1 MQKVAEIMQVLFH
14 EHSEHD
20 ENEFQVHGDVILE
33 LVEKCDVHD
42 VVLQVQ
48 LVDEHD
54 ENDEI
59 IMHIV
64 AVVGN
69 LDMHDVQQVEK
80 TDEHD
85 DHEDD
90 MIC

>member
-1 MQKVAEIMQVLFH
+1 MQVLFH
-14 EHSEHD
+14 DISEHD
-20 ENEFQVHGDVILE
+20 ENEFHLHGDVILE

-64 AVVGN
+64 MVAGN

>member
-1 MQKVAEIMQVLFH
+1 MQVLFH
-14 EHSEHD
+14 DISELV
-20 ENEFQVHGDVILE
+20 ESEFHLHGDVIHE

-59 IMHIV
+59 TIHIV
-64 AVVGN
+64 AVVGEIE
-69 LDMHDVQQVEK
+69 MHDVQQVERMVEMV
-80 TDEHD
+80 EHD
-85 DHEDD
+85 NDI
-90 MIC
+90 MY

>member
-1 MQKVAEIMQVLFH
+1 MQVLFH
-14 EHSEHD
+14 DISEHD
-20 ENEFQVHGDVILE
+20 ENEFQVHGDVIHE

-64 AVVGN
+64 MVVGN

>member
-14 EHSEHD
+14 DISELV
-20 ENEFQVHGDVILE
+20 ENEFHLLGDVIHE

-64 AVVGN
+64 MVAGN

>member
-14 EHSEHD
+14 DISELV
-20 ENEFQVHGDVILE
+20 ESEFHLLGDVIHE

-48 LVDEHD
+48 VVDEHD

-64 AVVGN
+64 IVAGN

>member
-14 EHSEHD
+14 EHFELVESEFHLL
-20 ENEFQVHGDVILE
+20 GDVIHE

-59 IMHIV
+59 TIHIV
-64 AVVGN
+64 AVVGEIE
-69 LDMHDVQQVEK
+69 MHDVQQVEK
-80 TDEHD
+80 MVEMVEHD
-85 DHEDD
+85 NDI
-90 MIC
+90 IC

>member
-1 MQKVAEIMQVLFH
+1 MQVLFH

-20 ENEFQVHGDVILE
+20 ENEFQVHGDVIHE

-42 VVLQVQ
+42 VVQIEAH
-48 LVDEHD
+48 DEHD

-64 AVVGN
+64 MVVGK

>member
-1 MQKVAEIMQVLFH
+1 MQVLFH
-14 EHSEHD
+14 DISEHD
-20 ENEFQVHGDVILE
+20 ENEFHLLGDVIHE

-59 IMHIV
+59 IIHIV
-64 AVVGN
+64 AVVGEIE
-69 LDMHDVQQVEK
+69 MHDVQQVEK
-80 TDEHD
+80 MVEMVDHD
-85 DHEDD
+85 NDI
-90 MIC
+90 IC